1 MSTYIDRLKARGATS
16 MDPAKKESY
25 LRAVQEK
32 VIPAIKS
39 AEERQ
44 RAFTAEARARPIKR
58 VTSRSR

>member
-1 MSTYIDRLKARGATS
+1 MSDYIARLKSRGATS

-39 AEERQ
+39 AEEKQ
-44 RAFTAEARARPIKR
+44 RALTAEARTRPIKR
-58 VTSRSR
+58 VTPIGR